1 MTQPGWLVILQL
13 ERQLVELQRDA
24 HRDSAE
30 TDRLAEDLELR
41 VAAIEEVIAAPW
53 PRRILVRRRLRRDLR
68 RSVAHVQGA
77 GFAEKRFETAAGWIE
92 RRP

>member
-1 MTQPGWLVILQL
+1 
-13 ERQLVELQRDA
+13 
-24 HRDSAE
+24 
-30 TDRLAEDLELR
+30 